1 MASWHVI
8 LWKSKDNLILIL
20 FVVSHFVGMSF
31 KRKVLVSSESHTEFC
46 WCCSVAQSCPTL
58 CNPMVCSTLPHSEFG
73 VSLLVSARK
82 ILSMFTFRSL
92 FYLSCF
98 IFVAS
103 TPCFSSFCTCWLP
116 PPLFIVIIRVF
127 IGYNTV
133 SSPYFYNTGLA
144 KTFIQ
149 VFPMQDT
156 LHTHTHTHT
165 HTHEYLIL
173 IHHFSLSFSGV
184 LAKPFCVA
192 VSHYIE
198 NSLRL
203 INSCI

>member
-1 MASWHVI
+1 
-8 LWKSKDNLILIL
+8 
-20 FVVSHFVGMSF
+20 
-31 KRKVLVSSESHTEFC
+31 
-46 WCCSVAQSCPTL
+46 
-58 CNPMVCSTLPHSEFG
+58 
-73 VSLLVSARK
+73 
-82 ILSMFTFRSL
+82 MFTFRSL

>member
-1 MASWHVI
+1 M
-8 LWKSKDNLILIL
+8 
-20 FVVSHFVGMSF
+20 VGS
-31 KRKVLVSSESHTEFC
+31 RL
-46 WCCSVAQSCPTL
+46 Q
-58 CNPMVCSTLPHSEFG
+58 HSEFG

-82 ILSMFTFRSL
+82 ILSVITFRSL
-92 FYLSCF
+92 FYLSCS

-116 PPLFIVIIRVF
+116 LPLFIVIIRVF
-127 IGYNTV
+127 MGYNTV

-144 KTFIQ
+144 KMFIQ

-156 LHTHTHTHT
+156 LHTHTRVP
-165 HTHEYLIL
+165 YL
-173 IHHFSLSFSGV
+173 HHFSLSFSGV

-198 NSLRL
+198 NTLRL
-203 INSCI
+203 TNSCI